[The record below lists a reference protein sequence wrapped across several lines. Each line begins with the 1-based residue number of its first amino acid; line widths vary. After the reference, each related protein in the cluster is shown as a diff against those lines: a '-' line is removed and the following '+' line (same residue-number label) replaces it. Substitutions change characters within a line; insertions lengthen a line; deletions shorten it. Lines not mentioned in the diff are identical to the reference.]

1 MQAKDI
7 MTPDVITVDPE
18 MDVTSI
24 AKIMLNHRISAVL
37 VLDEHGHVLGVV
49 SEGDL
54 MRRSG
59 RDPGRSWWLSL
70 VANPKMSFLHREGA
84 RAKDIMT
91 RDVIC
96 TGKEASLSEIA
107 GILES
112 NHVKRLPVM
121 EGGQLVGLV
130 SRADVL
136 QGLAALRG
144 REDEPTIEDWDI
156 RAGILELVRR
166 RGGVSMQSVNIIVVD
181 REIFLW
187 GVVEDDE
194 DRAAVT
200 GAAEVLVGVG
210 KVHNFLNTLS
220 EVARG
225 MSASNDEH

>member
-18 MDVTSI
+18 MNVTSI
-24 AKIMLNHRISAVL
+24 AKILLNHRISAVL
-37 VLDEHGHVLGVV
+37 VVDEHGHVLGVV

-70 VANPKMSFLHREGA
+70 VADPKMKFLRGEGA

-91 RDVIC
+91 HDVIY

-112 NHVKRLPVM
+112 NHVKRLPIIE
-121 EGGQLVGLV
+121 EGRLVGLV

-166 RGGVSMQSVNIIVVD
+166 RGGVSMQSVNVIVVD
-181 REIFLW
+181 REVYLW
-187 GVVEDDE
+187 GIVEDDE
-194 DRAAVT
+194 DRVAVS
-200 GAAEVLVGVG
+200 GAAERLVGAD

-225 MSASNDEH
+225 VS